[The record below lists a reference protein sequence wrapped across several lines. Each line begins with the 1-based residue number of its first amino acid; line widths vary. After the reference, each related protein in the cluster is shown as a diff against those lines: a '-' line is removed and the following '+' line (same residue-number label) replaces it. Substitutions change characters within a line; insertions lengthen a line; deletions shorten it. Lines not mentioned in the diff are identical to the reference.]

1 LGTRCA
7 DQALRTGFA
16 GTANCA
22 SDAVLGAP
30 FCARRSDCALWAGI
44 TGTANCANNSGCRAA
59 LGTRCTG
66 YALPS
71 G

>member
-7 DQALRTGFA
+7 DRALRTDFA

-22 SDAVLGAP
+22 SNSSLDAALGAG
-30 FCARRSDCALWAGI
+30 RSDCALLAGI
-44 TGTANCANNSGCRAA
+44 SGTANCANNSGCGAA
-59 LGTRCTG
+59 LGTRC
-66 YALPS
+66 S